1 MINKSIPV
9 THFPH
14 NHQKVNVNIDNMICQ
29 SIFLHISTL
38 LRYSG
43 DLKNLVRIECVTQS
57 VTDVVDTQ
65 DGQKNHEPRDDGSP
79 GSGKYLIERILEH
92 VTPGRRRRLNAET

>member
-1 MINKSIPV
+1 MAGTTCIQP
-9 THFPH
+9 PA
-14 NHQKVNVNIDNMICQ
+14 D
-29 SIFLHISTL
+29 
-38 LRYSG
+38 

-79 GSGKYLIERILEH
+79 GSGKYLI
-92 VTPGRRRRLNAET
+92 

>member
-1 MINKSIPV
+1 MEIGEV
-9 THFPH
+9 LL
-14 NHQKVNVNIDNMICQ
+14 
-29 SIFLHISTL
+29 FLGRQAHDCHL
-38 LRYSG
+38 C